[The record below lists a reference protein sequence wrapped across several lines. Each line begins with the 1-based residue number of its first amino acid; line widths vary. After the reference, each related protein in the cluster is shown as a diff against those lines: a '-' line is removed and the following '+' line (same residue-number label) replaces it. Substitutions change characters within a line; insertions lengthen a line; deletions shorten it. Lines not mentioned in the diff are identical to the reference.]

1 MSKVEL
7 NAYPYF
13 YPVNVVLLGA
23 EVEGKAN
30 FNLIACSG
38 IIRLKDP
45 CVIFVSSYNA
55 HYTNVGIR
63 ENHTF
68 SVNFP
73 AAEMVE
79 ITDYCGLVSGRD
91 VDKSKLF
98 TTFYG
103 KLGNAPMIEECP
115 VNLECKVLN
124 SMEFEGMEVF
134 VGEVVGAYAKEE
146 CVVDGKP
153 DAQKVNP
160 LLFSRDPIIYWKLG
174 DKVAEAFTPGKKF
187 KPGEG

>member
-7 NAYPYF
+7 KAFPYF

-23 EVEGKAN
+23 EVKGKAN

-38 IIRLKDP
+38 IIRLSDP
-45 CVIFVSSYNA
+45 CVIFISSYKP
-55 HYTNVGIR
+55 HYTNIGIR
-63 ENHTF
+63 ENQTF

-79 ITDYCGLVSGRD
+79 IVDYCGLVSGQE
-91 VDKSKLF
+91 VDKSRIFKTF
-98 TTFYG
+98 TG

-124 SMEFEGMEVF
+124 SMEYGDMEVF
-134 VGEVVGAYAKEE
+134 VGEVVSAYAKEE
-146 CVVDGKP
+146 CLVDGKP

-160 LLFSRDPIIYWKLG
+160 LLFSRDPYIYWRLG

-187 KPGEG
+187 KP